1 MAELHYKS
9 KSAHLSVMAELAW
22 RNYNVAMPE
31 IDIGDDIFAV
41 NDTSGNMW
49 RLQVKY
55 SQAKYLKSGDFAG
68 TFTIP
73 KEQLEKSTT
82 PELYYVLCIRDNEN
96 KWWYLIFPR
105 AQLEA
110 LYQNSYDENKKKY
123 TFGSIFTNINT
134 KKENLNFYITFIN
147 NEPYYGGKSLR
158 NKKSLKDYLYAWNKL
173 PNN

>member
-55 SQAKYLKSGDFAG
+55 SQAKYLKSGAFAG

-110 LYQNSYDENKKKY
+110 LYKNSYDENKKIY
-123 TFGSIFTNINT
+123 IW
-134 KKENLNFYITFIN
+134 LNFYK
-147 NEPYYGGKSLR
+147 YQHKKRKSQFLH
-158 NKKSLKDYLYAWNKL
+158 YFYQ
-173 PNN
+173 

>member
-110 LYQNSYDENKKKY
+110 LYQNSYDENKKNIHLAQFLQISTQKKKI
-123 TFGSIFTNINT
+123 SIFTLLLSIM
-134 KKENLNFYITFIN
+134 NLTMVEKVSEIKNH
-147 NEPYYGGKSLR
+147 
-158 NKKSLKDYLYAWNKL
+158 
-173 PNN
+173 